1 MQNTFGLT
9 LLALTLSA
17 CTTTAPYIPEKAVLT
32 VPSDPHILQ
41 GQWAGIGF
49 AVRPTKG
56 PDEAVQLT
64 ANASY
69 ETPTSYT
76 FTGSLV
82 FRGETYALSGTATG
96 KYNVTLKS
104 QMSLPPSP
112 TISWEG
118 KLQQNG
124 VDVGTISGSNNSL
137 NSIRNTQS
145 GGFSLTMWGPSNP
158 IVFTLDRVA
167 STVR

>member
-1 MQNTFGLT
+1 MRNTFGLA

-32 VPSDPHILQ
+32 VPNDPHILQ
-41 GQWAGIGF
+41 GQWAGIGS

-56 PDEAVQLT
+56 PDEAIQLT

-76 FTGSLV
+76 FTGSLI

-96 KYNVTLKS
+96 KYKATLKPQTS
-104 QMSLPPSP
+104 PLPSP

-124 VDVGTISGSNNSL
+124 VDVGTVFGSNNSL
-137 NSIRNTQS
+137 NSIRSTQT
-145 GGFSLTMWGPSNP
+145 GALSLTVWGLSNP
-158 IVFTLDRVA
+158 VVFTLDRVA
-167 STVR
+167 SAIR

>member
-1 MQNTFGLT
+1 MRNTFGLA
-9 LLALTLSA
+9 LLTLTLSA
-17 CTTTAPYIPEKAVLT
+17 CTTTTYIPEKAVLT

-49 AVRPTKG
+49 AVRPVRG
-56 PDEAVQLT
+56 PDEAIQLT

-96 KYNVTLKS
+96 EYNVTLKP
-104 QMSLPPSP
+104 QMSLPPPP
-112 TISWEG
+112 TIVWEG

-124 VDVGTISGSNNSL
+124 VDVGTISGSNSSL
-137 NSIRNTQS
+137 NFSRNTQT
-145 GGFSLTMWGPSNP
+145 GGLSLTVWGPHTP

-167 STVR
+167 SAVE